1 MFIQGSRYYKTETY
15 NVTDTRGREVQVVV
29 PAADPGDALMGTHLR
44 KEGQRL
50 DHLAHQYA
58 REATAFWRICE
69 INDVMLAD
77 ALTEA
82 DEIHIPL
89 KGR

>member
-1 MFIQGSRYYKTETY
+1 MFKDNSRYYKVKAIE
-15 NVTDTRGREVQVVV
+15 VTDKRGRKVQVVTT
-29 PAADPGDALMGTHLR
+29 PKSPDDELLGTHLR

-50 DHLAHQYA
+50 DHLAYQYSKD
-58 REATAFWRICE
+58 ATTFWRICE
-69 INDVMLAD
+69 INDVMLPD

-82 DEIHIPL
+82 DEIKIPK